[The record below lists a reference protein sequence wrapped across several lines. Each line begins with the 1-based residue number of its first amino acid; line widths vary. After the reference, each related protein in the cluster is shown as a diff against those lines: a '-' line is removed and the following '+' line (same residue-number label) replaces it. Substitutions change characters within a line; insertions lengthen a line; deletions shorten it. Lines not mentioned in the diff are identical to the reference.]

1 MYVQLNKFPYFSVA
15 LYGPDICA
23 KWFFP
28 SPRIAKVIAIM
39 SQNLLYG
46 SIPSSGN

>member
-15 LYGPDICA
+15 LYGPIYVPSG
-23 KWFFP
+23 FFQVH
-28 SPRIAKVIAIM
+28 ALQKLLAIM

-46 SIPSSGN
+46 SYPQSGN